1 MADIVMKVLEIR
13 IVLPGNQP
21 ILLLLHQDS
30 QRLLRL
36 WIGPSEGTAIGLAQ
50 QGVDTPRPTTHQ
62 LLVEALAQ
70 AGDPIQAVRIAKVD
84 DEVFYAELLLESG
97 LAVDSRASDA
107 VAAALFADVPVYATE
122 DVLNSAG
129 IDLNEGDIAAE
140 LNIATPETEPEV
152 PEESLDEFREFLKDL
167 NPEDF
172 LKGSAEEQQAPNQLD
187 DQDPD
192 TNSDDDSGEK
202 PDDEDDSG
210 NSEK

>member
-50 QGVDTPRPTTHQ
+50 QGVETPRPTTHQ

-97 LAVDSRASDA
+97 KTVDARASDA
-107 VAAALFADVPVYATE
+107 VASALFAEVSVYASE
-122 DVLNSAG
+122 DVLDAAG
-129 IDLNEGDIAAE
+129 IDLTEGDIAAE
-140 LNIATPETEPEV
+140 LNIETPETQPEV
-152 PEESLDEFREFLKDL
+152 TEESIDDFREFLKDI

-172 LKGSAEEQQAPNQLD
+172 LESEEEEQQTPPLFED
-187 DQDPD
+187 EDPD
-192 TNSDDDSGEK
+192 SDTDNNGDEPGGAEK
-202 PDDEDDSG
+202 
-210 NSEK
+210 

>member
-62 LLVEALAQ
+62 LLVEALEQ
-70 AGDPIQAVRIAKVD
+70 AGDPLDAVRIAKVD
-84 DEVFYAELLLESG
+84 DEVFYAELMLESG
-97 LAVDSRASDA
+97 TTVDARASDA
-107 VAAALFADVPVYATE
+107 VAAALFADVSVYASE
-122 DVLNSAG
+122 DVLESAG
-129 IDLNEGDIAAE
+129 IDLTEGDIAAE
-140 LNIATPETEPEV
+140 LNIETPETQ
-152 PEESLDEFREFLKDL
+152 PEETEESIDDFREFLKDL

-172 LKGSAEEQQAPNQLD
+172 LESGGAPQTPPLFEEEDPENGVEDND
-187 DQDPD
+187 DP
-192 TNSDDDSGEK
+192 GET
-202 PDDEDDSG
+202 
-210 NSEK
+210 EK